1 MSNSLSGILS
11 LKNFQ
16 TIQIILNYENNFLF
30 LPWNEDWDVVE
41 VWTSADVDEIG
52 ENDGKRSFGWCLVT
66 LLGFSVPPLM

>member
-1 MSNSLSGILS
+1 M
-11 LKNFQ
+11 
-16 TIQIILNYENNFLF
+16 NYENNFLF